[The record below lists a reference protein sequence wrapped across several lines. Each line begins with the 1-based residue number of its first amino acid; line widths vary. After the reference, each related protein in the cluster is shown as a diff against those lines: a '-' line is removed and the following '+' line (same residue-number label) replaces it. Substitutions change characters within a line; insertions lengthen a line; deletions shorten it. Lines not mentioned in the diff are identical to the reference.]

1 MKKIAV
7 IGSGISGLISAYIL
21 QNKYDVTLFESNNY
35 LGGHTNTVDVELE
48 NIKYAIDTG
57 FIVFNNKT
65 YPNFIKFL
73 NLLNVKWQNSDMGFS
88 VSGSQFEFSYGGDL
102 LYFLLNQNYK
112 LFKPRI
118 YKLLNEIL
126 RFNKQCVYLDSQDKI
141 PLDFSLLEFISL
153 NNYSHDFRD
162 YYLLPMVSA
171 IWSSTYNEASD
182 FSLHFFIK
190 FFTNHGLLSVNN
202 RPQWHVISGGSR
214 EYVRALVSQAHF
226 KIMLNTPV
234 KSIKRKKLNVLIE
247 TKNSEYTFD
256 EVILACHSDQA
267 LKIISDATE
276 DEKYILSSLPY
287 QKNKVTLHTD
297 ISRLPKNKRN
307 WASWNYMIQQSE
319 IDKNKLSSVSY
330 NMNILQGI
338 KSKHTFVVSL
348 NQDELIN
355 PKKIL
360 KQFEYDHPIFSK
372 FSEEVKKKRELICG
386 KNRTHFCG
394 AYWYNGFHE
403 DGVNSALDVIKR
415 FGVAL

>member
-182 FSLHFFIK
+182 FSLHFFI
-190 FFTNHGLLSVNN
+190 
-202 RPQWHVISGGSR
+202 
-214 EYVRALVSQAHF
+214 
-226 KIMLNTPV
+226 
-234 KSIKRKKLNVLIE
+234 
-247 TKNSEYTFD
+247 
-256 EVILACHSDQA
+256 
-267 LKIISDATE
+267 
-276 DEKYILSSLPY
+276 
-287 QKNKVTLHTD
+287 
-297 ISRLPKNKRN
+297 
-307 WASWNYMIQQSE
+307 
-319 IDKNKLSSVSY
+319 
-330 NMNILQGI
+330 
-338 KSKHTFVVSL
+338 
-348 NQDELIN
+348 
-355 PKKIL
+355 
-360 KQFEYDHPIFSK
+360 
-372 FSEEVKKKRELICG
+372 
-386 KNRTHFCG
+386 
-394 AYWYNGFHE
+394 
-403 DGVNSALDVIKR
+403 
-415 FGVAL
+415 